1 MCEQNGTLG
10 NHHIPE
16 TIMASKTWLSGAAG
30 HTPAK
35 AGTFAPGLVRWMH
48 KCPETMEAIVQD
60 QFPVIDD
67 RVFCRFVLQGLF
79 LGWLFRDLTATT

>member
-1 MCEQNGTLG
+1 
-10 NHHIPE
+10 
-16 TIMASKTWLSGAAG
+16 
-30 HTPAK
+30 
-35 AGTFAPGLVRWMH
+35 
-48 KCPETMEAIVQD
+48 MEAIVQD